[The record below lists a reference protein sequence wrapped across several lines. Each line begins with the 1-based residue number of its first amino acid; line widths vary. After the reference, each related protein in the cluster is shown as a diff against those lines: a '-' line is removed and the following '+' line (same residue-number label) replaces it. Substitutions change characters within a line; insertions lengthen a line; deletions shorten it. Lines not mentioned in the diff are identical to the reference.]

1 VITWRVPV
9 AILAAP
15 TLGETGE
22 TKRQQALYLA
32 GVARGDVARIV
43 FGDQTLYTR
52 GRTWGEFGGAWLDPA
67 GHGPLLVYGHSRLL
81 ESITLALKPE
91 QLRIH

>member
-1 VITWRVPV
+1 VYV
-9 AILAAP
+9 AAVVLSWPPRA
-15 TLGETGE
+15 GE

-32 GVARGDVARIV
+32 GVARGDVARV
-43 FGDQTLYTR
+43 VVGDQTLYTR
-52 GRTWGEFGGAWLDPA
+52 GKTWGRVRRRLAQPRA
-67 GHGPLLVYGHSRLL
+67 GPGPLLVYGHGRLL

>member
-1 VITWRVPV
+1 VYV
-9 AILAAP
+9 AAVVLSWPPRA
-15 TLGETGE
+15 GE

-67 GHGPLLVYGHSRLL
+67 GPGPLLVYGHGRLL